1 MVDEARL
8 TELVESSDLDG
19 LVRFVDGVVATREWD
34 GLRLVRDRCREA
46 VDRGKQVWGAAEFAE
61 YRMALDAPGPHAV
74 EVVRPGAGRFGH
86 GPLWE
91 VAASTHTWA
100 DLRGVTDPA
109 LRALIAH
116 ERLIRGDVVVD
127 DSIDRLVVDAPLALA
142 SWEPAYPV
150 AVYRADGADFPELAT
165 PGLDW
170 VELGEPT
177 TQHADRTVPDAL
189 LELVTPWLEESSGRG
204 EAAAVAGTAE
214 DAIRSLG
221 PHRVRAAEIDL
232 ATAMGVMGWAAASG
246 GAYGRRRGTP
256 VGRAL
261 AWWTAAVAAGV
272 DEDWPV
278 TSDELGADASALR
291 WVLWDPGDVVSGWRL
306 HLAVEDRDA
315 GLAWA
320 VSAVDAR

>member
-8 TELVESSDLDG
+8 AELVESSDLDG
-19 LVRFVDGVVATREWD
+19 LVRFVDGTVAARDWD

-46 VDRGKQVWGAAEFAE
+46 VERGKQVWGAAEFAE
-61 YRMALDAPGPHAV
+61 YRMALDAPASDAV

-100 DLRGVTDPA
+100 ELRVVADPA
-109 LRALIAH
+109 LRSLIAH
-116 ERLIRGDVVVD
+116 ERSIRGDPVAD
-127 DSIDRLVVDAPLALA
+127 DSIDRLVVDAPLELA
-142 SWEPAYPV
+142 PWEPAYPV
-150 AVYRADGADFPELAT
+150 AVYRADRADFPELAT
-165 PGLDW
+165 PGLAW
-170 VELGEPT
+170 VELGEPVSRL
-177 TQHADRTVPDAL
+177 ADRSVADAL
-189 LELVTPWLEESSGRG
+189 LDLVTPWLEESSGRG
-204 EAAAVAGTAE
+204 EGVAVSGTAE

-221 PHRVRAAEIDL
+221 PHRVRAADTDL
-232 ATAMGVMGWAAASG
+232 TTAMGVMCWAAASG

-261 AWWTAAVAAGV
+261 AWWTAAVAAGI

-278 TSDELGADASALR
+278 TSDELGSEASALR
-291 WVLWDPGDVVSGWRL
+291 WVLWDPGDAASGWRL
-306 HLAVEDRDA
+306 HLAVEDRDE